1 MKSKIHKLK
10 KATILVLAI
19 SFFSFTLLKEKQVDV
34 EASKISWIGK
44 KVTGSHEGTI
54 NLQSGVLKF
63 DGKKLVGGNFV
74 IDMSTINVTDMQG
87 RGKASLERH
96 LKSDDF
102 FGVEKHKTATLEITK
117 VTNQYSDYEITGQLT
132 IKDITKPISF
142 NMVIKENSA
151 STKLMIDR
159 TKFDI
164 KYGSASFIDNLKDKA
179 ISDEFE
185 LDVKLSF

>member
-1 MKSKIHKLK
+1 MKNIKIV
-10 KATILVLAI
+10 AVLVLAI
-19 SFFSFTLLKEKQVDV
+19 SFFSFTLLKERQVDV
-34 EASKISWIGK
+34 ETSKISWIGK

-63 DGKKLVGGNFV
+63 DGKKLVGGSFV
-74 IDMSTINVTDMQG
+74 MDMSTINVTDMQG
-87 RGKASLERH
+87 KGKANLEGH

-117 VTNQYSDYEITGQLT
+117 VTNQYSDYEVTGQLT
-132 IKDITKPISF
+132 IKGITKPISF

-151 STKLMIDR
+151 STKLTIDR

-179 ISDEFE
+179 ISDDFE